1 MHTVDPRGAGQT
13 LEIHSEDFYKE
24 LTTSLKQK
32 VVMHMQ
38 RDFTSK
44 VLPAL
49 ARVSRVSYARSPSPD
64 RRMAARPVPLS
75 RDPTQPPSHLA
86 AWLHVGVQAARSG
99 QCAHRRT
106 RTTA

>member
-1 MHTVDPRGAGQT
+1 MGGRAGQT

-44 VLPAL
+44 VCRTPIHTQFAPSK
-49 ARVSRVSYARSPSPD
+49 AIGVSPLRS
-64 RRMAARPVPLS
+64 
-75 RDPTQPPSHLA
+75 
-86 AWLHVGVQAARSG
+86 
-99 QCAHRRT
+99 
-106 RTTA
+106 